1 MNLVPVD
8 NLKTAI
14 RSVNAYTQTV
24 GIYPESLKAKIRD
37 DLIMHG
43 VQRIVSLG
51 FAANGTFSTPQD
63 AIEPLRRM
71 CKWVMDESSVHE

>member
-1 MNLVPVD
+1 
-8 NLKTAI
+8 
-14 RSVNAYTQTV
+14 V
-24 GIYPESLKAKIRD
+24 GIYPESLKKTIRD

-51 FAANGTFSTPQD
+51 FAPNGTFSTPQD

-71 CKWVMDESSVHE
+71 CKWVMDESSVDGSCSFTLK